1 MKVTETEVK
10 GLLIIEPKVFIDG
23 RGYFFESYNKKMFTE
38 AGIAVDFVQDNQSF
52 SHKGAVRGLHGQANP
67 FAQGKL
73 VRVINGRVLD
83 VAVDIRKGSPTYG
96 QHVSVEL
103 SADNK
108 LQFWIPAGFLHG
120 FATLEDNT
128 IFTYK
133 VNNYYD
139 KASEIG
145 VIWNDPT
152 LNIDWGFA
160 AEDVLLSSKDVL
172 LPGFKAFESPFNLG

>member
-1 MKVTETEVK
+1 MKIKETSIE
-10 GLLIIEPKVFIDG
+10 GLLIIEPRVFNDG
-23 RGYFFESYNKKMFTE
+23 RGYFYESYNNKKFTE
-38 AGIAVDFVQDNQSF
+38 AGIAADFVQDNQSF
-52 SHKGAVRGLHGQANP
+52 SHKGAVRGLHGQADP

-96 QHVSVEL
+96 KHVSVEL
-103 SADNK
+103 SSDNK
-108 LQFWIPAGFLHG
+108 LLLWIPAGFLHG

-145 VIWNDPT
+145 VLWNDVN
-152 LNIDWGFA
+152 LNIDWGIA
-160 AEDVLLSSKDVL
+160 PGDVLLSPKDEL
-172 LPGFKAFESPFNLG
+172 LPGFKEFDSPF